1 MTASPLLRFCTA
13 PCLRMASPVR
23 TVSRWQFPLVMGLVL
38 AALGIGALPVPS
50 AAAQSAPDGARASD
64 ATIAVAL
71 DDSSRATRRQA
82 TAILDEVRRI
92 TRSTHTLRRPDRL
105 TRVVPPGAEGRSTLD
120 ALLRSDAQ
128 LVLGVGPRT
137 ALRLARRDSLS
148 VPTVAAPLLAPSLQ
162 DVPRTPE
169 ARTAAHLAYVGMPGL
184 VRQNMALLR
193 SLTPTTRPALLV
205 PQSLL
210 QAGTVRAR
218 RLRRRLNA
226 RADSGSTWSV
236 VPVPAQAPAAQ
247 ADAAETASPLDA
259 LPPETDAAYVLG
271 SRMLSPTQQDRLF
284 AGLNARQVPSVV
296 HRGRDGVERGA
307 LATSYAPDPSPLPR
321 RAALHA
327 AELLRGTPAGSLAVG
342 VTPSGP
348 PVLNAATAERLGR
361 SLSTDTRLSATV
373 VGSGAAA
380 PGDSLRYAGAVRR
393 GVRENPTLRAT
404 RAGVEAQGAAVQVE
418 RADFLPQVRA
428 QAGARTVA
436 EEQAA
441 ASFGAQPQR
450 SASGGLS
457 VSQTLY
463 SPSDHAEL
471 TAAKRRR
478 AARTDAL
485 NRARKDVAL
494 RAGEAYVAA
503 LRARSVAATQRQNL
517 SLARE
522 NLALARSR
530 REAGQIGRRAVLR
543 FRTQVTQA
551 RQAVLEARAQVRVAK
566 TRLKRVLDRPL
577 GDALRLASLSPRD
590 SILAL
595 TERLFA
601 RHAHGA
607 GARRRLGRV
616 LAEEGLSN
624 APALQALDAQIAAA
638 QQGLRGARQSYWAPE
653 LSLRGTLNSR
663 VLEGGAGTQS
673 LSLPNVGGGLP
684 QPPETTWN
692 VGVSL
697 SLPLFTGLRRDGT
710 VERARAEVQRLRA
723 RRHSARTR
731 LAEQIRS
738 RTEQATASY
747 LGLREAEAATGTA
760 EETLAL
766 VQQSYTAGVADVLDL
781 IDAQETVLRA
791 RLAETNAQ
799 YDFLLRLLQTER
811 AVTRPG
817 PLQTA
822 DERARLRER
831 IRRAMAAE

>member
-1 MTASPLLRFCTA
+1 MPAALLR
-13 PCLRMASPVR
+13 
-23 TVSRWQFPLVMGLVL
+23 RWHV
-38 AALGIGALPVPS
+38 ALGLLLLAVGVGMPPGS
-50 AAAQSAPDGARASD
+50 ATAQPTQNSD
-64 ATIAVAL
+64 APPVATVAVAL

-82 TAILDEVRRI
+82 TAILDETRRI
-92 TRSTHTLRRPDRL
+92 ARSTHTLRRPDRL
-105 TRVVPPGAEGRSTLD
+105 TRVVPPGAEGRSALD

-148 VPTVAAPLLAPSLQ
+148 VPAVAVPLLAPSLQ
-162 DVPRTPE
+162 DVPRTPA
-169 ARTAAHLAYVGMPGL
+169 ARTAARLAYVGVPGL

-193 SLTPTTRPALLV
+193 SLTPTTHPALLV

-210 QAGTVRAR
+210 QPDAAR
-218 RLRRRLNA
+218 TARLQRRLNA
-226 RADSGSTWSV
+226 QADSGSTWSV
-236 VPVPAQAPAAQ
+236 VPVPAQSSAAQASAAQASSTQ

-348 PVLNAATAERLGR
+348 PVLNAATAERLGL

-380 PGDSLRYAGAVRR
+380 PGDSLRYVGAVRR

-822 DERARLRER
+822 DERARFRER